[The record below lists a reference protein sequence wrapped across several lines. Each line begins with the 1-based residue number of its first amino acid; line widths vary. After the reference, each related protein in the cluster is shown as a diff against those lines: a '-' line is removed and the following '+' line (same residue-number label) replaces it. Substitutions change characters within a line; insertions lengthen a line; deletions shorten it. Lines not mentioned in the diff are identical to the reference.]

1 LTAEDFFSG
10 LLSNPAKASIFSIE
24 AVTVVKASA
33 LTAEIVSTAI
43 EIPVKILIL
52 RADFIFLS

>member
-1 LTAEDFFSG
+1 MAVDFFSG
-10 LLSNPAKASIFSIE
+10 RFSIPLKTSILLID
-24 AVTVVKASA
+24 AVTVPKASA
-33 LTAEIVSTAI
+33 LTAEIANTAI

>member
-1 LTAEDFFSG
+1 V
-10 LLSNPAKASIFSIE
+10 P
-24 AVTVVKASA
+24 KASA
-33 LTAEIVSTAI
+33 LIAEIARIAI